1 MTILHIAR
9 RADWDDA
16 LRSGSYRVSTLGAT
30 IDRVGFVHGSFPD
43 QVAQVAELLYADTD
57 DELCV
62 LVLDE
67 HAVRAAGTEVRLEDA
82 GDTMT
87 YTASRRWPQ
96 GGVTSRV
103 SVEIGAPFGADELT
117 DFDHFVTARW
127 TLFSVGGARGQ
138 FRRYAHAQH
147 GVWPLRRAVVR
158 ELDDQLVTDTGL
170 PAPHGDP
177 LAHYSPGVEVR
188 IGPPR
193 RYR

>member
-67 HAVRAAGTEVRLEDA
+67 HAAGRTVTVGVGRVVELDLHSTYWSAPHDSAERVLVPLGTPAGVPGTNCHPGSGCGVMRARYTAERAGTATL
-82 GDTMT
+82 
-87 YTASRRWPQ
+87 TAQRSSCGEAMACPPGSR
-96 GGVTSRV
+96 TFTV
-103 SVEIGAPFGADELT
+103 SV
-117 DFDHFVTARW
+117 H
-127 TLFSVGGARGQ
+127 
-138 FRRYAHAQH
+138 
-147 GVWPLRRAVVR
+147 VVMA
-158 ELDDQLVTDTGL
+158 G
-170 PAPHGDP
+170 
-177 LAHYSPGVEVR
+177 
-188 IGPPR
+188 
-193 RYR
+193 